1 MGRQPPHLMCTV
13 KAQAP
18 AFSILLANSTVSLGV
33 SRRRIFVLTG
43 TDRFLLSVLENAS
56 IEVFTPVGFLKC

>member
-1 MGRQPPHLMCTV
+1 MCTV

-33 SRRRIFVLTG
+33 SRRRILTLTG
-43 TDRFLLSVLENAS
+43 TDRFLRSVLEIAEIDVCTRFVSNFEA
-56 IEVFTPVGFLKC
+56 FTSG